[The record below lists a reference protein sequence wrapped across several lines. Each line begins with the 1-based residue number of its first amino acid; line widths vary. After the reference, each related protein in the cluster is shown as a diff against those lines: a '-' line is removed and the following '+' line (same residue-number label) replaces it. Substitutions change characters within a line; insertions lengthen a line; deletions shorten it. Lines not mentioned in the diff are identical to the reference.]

1 MNVNKQLGTIEKH
14 SRVDLFLGII
24 ISFVFFCF
32 TALIFGFSLQTNK
45 RKHTTFFSVLACK
58 TVAFCCT
65 MYYQSG
71 KGNLVLYLLINL
83 TTVINETNEE
93 LTGHLPII
101 KRSFYCVF
109 AIPGLECQSFNNIFV
124 CLLKFYNK
132 LLFYIFLLVLNVQK
146 TKDVP
151 NQIHFNYI

>member
-1 MNVNKQLGTIEKH
+1 M
-14 SRVDLFLGII
+14 
-24 ISFVFFCF
+24 
-32 TALIFGFSLQTNK
+32 
-45 RKHTTFFSVLACK
+45 LACK

-83 TTVINETNEE
+83 TTVINETKEE
-93 LTGHLPII
+93 LTEHLPII

-109 AIPGLECQSFNNIFV
+109 AIHGLECQSFNNIFV

-132 LLFYIFLLVLNVQK
+132 LLILYLFISFECAKTQKMSPINFTLIICNSNSHCPISYGPKHARYVCISIVHDFYY
-146 TKDVP
+146 
-151 NQIHFNYI
+151 FNALS